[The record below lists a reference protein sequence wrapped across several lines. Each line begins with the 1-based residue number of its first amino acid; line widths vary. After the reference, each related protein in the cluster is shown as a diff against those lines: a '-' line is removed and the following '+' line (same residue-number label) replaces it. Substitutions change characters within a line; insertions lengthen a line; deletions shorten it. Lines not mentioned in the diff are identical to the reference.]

1 MTMKIDYVQ
10 VARLLENNPYYILVI
25 LGMWATHDGKCE
37 RYDEE
42 YDLVGAMVD
51 TVDLTYGQL
60 SLPGFLR
67 NLANALERKTA
78 EIVHKSENPDI
89 LLPHMHPARRAYVS
103 LSLEELDRRQA
114 AAAAILAGEWQG
126 SN

>member
-25 LGMWATHDGKCE
+25 LGMWAHHDGICE
-37 RYDEE
+37 KYGEE

-51 TVDLTYGQL
+51 TVDLTHGQL

-78 EIVHKSENPDI
+78 ENVHKTENPDI
-89 LLPHMHPARRAYVS
+89 LLPQMHPARRAYVS

-114 AAAAILAGEWQG
+114 AAAAILAGNWPTP
-126 SN
+126 